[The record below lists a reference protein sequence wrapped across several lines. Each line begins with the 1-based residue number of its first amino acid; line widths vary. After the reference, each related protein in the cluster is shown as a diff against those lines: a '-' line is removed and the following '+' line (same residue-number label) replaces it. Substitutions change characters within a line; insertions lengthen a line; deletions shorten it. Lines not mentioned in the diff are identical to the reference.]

1 MRSTIYRFLFLPE
14 EGESDLFAGVLYFF
28 QALYGDTP
36 TPLVADRKIRK
47 LLPSWG
53 NNRLPQCLSA
63 QPAAA
68 VKVGTQQQA
77 NILSLQTVSMGKEP
91 SH

>member
-1 MRSTIYRFLFLPE
+1 MKCTIYRFLFLPE
-14 EGESDLFAGVLYFF
+14 EGESDLFAGVIYFF

-36 TPLVADRKIRK
+36 APLVADCKIRK

-68 VKVGTQQQA
+68 GKVGTQPQG
-77 NILSLQTVSMGKEP
+77 NILSLQPVSMGKEP
-91 SH
+91 SY